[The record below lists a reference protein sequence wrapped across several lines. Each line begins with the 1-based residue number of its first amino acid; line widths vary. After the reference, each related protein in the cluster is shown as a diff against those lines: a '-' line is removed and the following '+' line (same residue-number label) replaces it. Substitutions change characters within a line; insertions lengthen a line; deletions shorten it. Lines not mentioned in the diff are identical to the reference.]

1 MFYQVRASGLSNRVS
16 AITSNIHLAMQEAVT
31 DETVEVVLDSR
42 SILLNITEDF
52 PPDDTNYVN
61 YELHNVKC
69 S

>member
-1 MFYQVRASGLSNRVS
+1 
-16 AITSNIHLAMQEAVT
+16 MQEAVT